1 MTGTQARREAIR
13 RLINEQSVATQNDLV
28 TLLMEVGIP
37 ATQSSISRDISHLGL
52 IKAGGRYILP
62 AASSGHSSLPIRII
76 ETSPAEA
83 LAVVKVSP
91 GQAAALGAH
100 LDTAGW
106 PEIVGTI
113 AGDDTVLIACR
124 DRMSRNA
131 VLAKLANGYGESGGK
146 LEQ

>member
-13 RLINEQSVATQNDLV
+13 RLISEQPVATQNDLV
-28 TLLMEVGIP
+28 ALLMAAGIP

-62 AASSGHSSLPIRII
+62 TTSDGRSSLPIRII

-83 LAVVKVSP
+83 LAVVKVAP

-106 PEIVGTI
+106 PEIVGTV

-124 DRMSRNA
+124 DRMARNA
-131 VLAKLANGYGESGGK
+131 VLAKLANGYGESERK
-146 LEQ
+146 TE